1 MAEDALPF
9 TMRWTILPRED
20 GEIFFNQVID
30 VESFS
35 ENMRNQFCIWNV
47 TDTQFE
53 IRLENHLIGKVTGSG
68 LISPTVIAWEF
79 KNPEQE
85 LQGFEVYEK
94 QTDGSYKMRAE
105 FTAGEGLRTCVRGF
119 IERAS

>member
-1 MAEDALPF
+1 
-9 TMRWTILPRED
+9 MRWTVLPRED
-20 GEIFFNQVID
+20 NEIFFNQVID

-35 ENMRNQFCIWNV
+35 EHMRNQFCIWDI
-47 TDTQFE
+47 TETQFE

-68 LISPTVIAWEF
+68 IISPTVIAWEF
-79 KNPEQE
+79 RNPDQE

-94 QTDGSYKMRAE
+94 QADGSYKMRAE

-119 IERAS
+119 IERI